1 MQGLTLQCDTLK
13 SNAKVSLFPDNLY
26 ARWRAQNASGQ
37 SLQEDHDGPPAERL
51 LQAIWQQQR
60 LLRDQLQTLD
70 GKSVRILHPG
80 FKNHEPGPDF
90 RGAIVQ
96 IGDSPS
102 RSGDVEID
110 LRAAGWHAHGHDRNP
125 TFRNV
130 ILHVIWEG
138 DKPATSAPSLALR
151 GKLDAPLGELDT
163 WLGPEA
169 LQTLPEEL
177 QGKCCA
183 PLRELSPERLGEL
196 LHQAALVR
204 WRVKAGQFQARA
216 RQAGWEQALW
226 EGLFRAL
233 GYKYNSWPMQ
243 ALAEMRSQWLG
254 SEPGAFA
261 LQSRLLGL
269 SGLLPDQLT
278 RTQAAT
284 DNYLRQVWD
293 HWWRERDKFS
303 AWVLPR
309 EAWRLSSLRP
319 ANNPQRR
326 IALASHWLAT
336 GDLLPRLEKWF
347 TSEIPDKRLV
357 STLEQAMRVAQ
368 DDFWSWHWTLRS
380 PRMPRSQPLLGA
392 TRITDLAINVIL
404 PWFWVRSVEGGNDS
418 LRRVAEHRFFHWPAA
433 EDNSVLR
440 LARRRLLG
448 GAGSRALPGAAAQQ
462 GLLQIV
468 RDFCDHSNSICE
480 DCRFPELVRG
490 WRPN

>member
-1 MQGLTLQCDTLK
+1 
-13 SNAKVSLFPDNLY
+13 
-26 ARWRAQNASGQ
+26 
-37 SLQEDHDGPPAERL
+37 
-51 LQAIWQQQR
+51 
-60 LLRDQLQTLD
+60 
-70 GKSVRILHPG
+70 
-80 FKNHEPGPDF
+80 
-90 RGAIVQ
+90 
-96 IGDSPS
+96 
-102 RSGDVEID
+102 
-110 LRAAGWHAHGHDRNP
+110 
-125 TFRNV
+125 
-130 ILHVIWEG
+130 
-138 DKPATSAPSLALR
+138 
-151 GKLDAPLGELDT
+151 
-163 WLGPEA
+163 
-169 LQTLPEEL
+169 
-177 QGKCCA
+177 
-183 PLRELSPERLGEL
+183 
-196 LHQAALVR
+196 
-204 WRVKAGQFQARA
+204 
-216 RQAGWEQALW
+216 
-226 EGLFRAL
+226 
-233 GYKYNSWPMQ
+233 MQ